1 VTDPAAPLGGAGAAA
16 VPADLLT
23 LVALV
28 EATVTAGPEA
38 VAVVAGDEFLTYAEL
53 HARAEALARSL
64 RRLGVGPEVLVGIC
78 LERSLEMAVGLLG
91 TLRAGGA
98 CLPLDPTYPPDRLAF
113 MLDDAA
119 APVLLTSRRL
129 EPRLPAGAATV
140 VCLDDAG
147 GDGGADGGAG
157 IPGRPPAAPPGPDDV
172 AYVIYTS
179 GSAGTPKGVLLT
191 HRGLALHA
199 VAAARLYDLGPDDRV
214 LQFCSIGFD
223 VSVEELFCTWATGG
237 TVVLRPDDTPLVG
250 REWPDWLQRRRITV
264 LNLPTTYWQE
274 WVRDLAARG
283 EAVPEAVR
291 LVIVGGERASA
302 EAYRTWLEVGGRR
315 ARWVNA
321 YGPTETSVMATA
333 YAPAPGTPLT
343 EGSDPPIGR
352 PLPDVSAHL
361 LDPEGRPV
369 PPGGAGELHLGGPA
383 VARGYLRR
391 PELTAERFV
400 PDPFDDR
407 PDARLYRTGDLVRAL
422 PSGDLQFLGRLDDQ
436 VKVRG
441 FRIELGEVEAA
452 VAAHPEVAEAVVTA
466 REDTPGDKRLV
477 AYVVPAD
484 AEAGARAGG
493 PSAGDLR
500 RFLATRLPGYM
511 VPSAVMALDAFPLTP
526 NGKVDR
532 QALPAPAPNREGRD
546 SRDGSRTAPG
556 SATERAVAA
565 VWEEVLGLQD
575 VGADEDFFDLG
586 GHSLLAAQVVAR
598 LRESSG
604 RHVPL
609 AAIYE
614 SPTVAGLAAAF
625 DAATPAS
632 AGNGTA
638 AAAGAGDEQVPPLAP
653 VPRPAGGR
661 VPLSVPQELM
671 WRLEV
676 EASPPGLYNVTAVHR
691 FPGPVDADAL
701 RQALG
706 HLTERHESLR
716 TRFGGD
722 GDAPWQEVTASVPVE
737 LAVTDLGAVPAGER
751 DAELG
756 RRVGEVDATPFD
768 PAIAPLWKSH
778 LFRLGDDGDVLAT
791 TFDHLVCDGT
801 SAYVFLHEV
810 TVTYDAVHRGQ
821 GPGLRPLPVQY
832 ADFALWQRSWLTEE
846 RLAAQVR
853 YWERAL
859 AGAPIGPALPFDH
872 LPEVPSRRLASVHLH
887 VPPALHAGVQ
897 ALARTTRST
906 TFVVLVAAVEA
917 LLARTTGHSDVMLST
932 TLSGRRRAEVE
943 GLIGCFHGVGRLRVD
958 LSGDPAFTEV
968 VRRGLATVLGLFE
981 HQDVPFVRVRRAL
994 WPDFPTG
1001 GVELLAAVP
1010 TELQYFHAAADEW
1023 VPGVAVV
1030 ERPPPGTGANWLH
1043 FRGQMQ
1049 PLSIAWLDYGTELW
1063 AELRYKTDFYDGG
1076 TIAGLAAGIE
1086 RLLAA
1091 VVDDPELRVS
1101 QLPVGGAGAGG

>member
-1 VTDPAAPLGGAGAAA
+1 MTDPAAPLPGAGAA
-16 VPADLLT
+16 VTSADHLT
-23 LVALV
+23 LVELV
-28 EATVTAGPEA
+28 EAMVAHRPDA
-38 VAVVAGDEFLTYAEL
+38 VAVVAGQESLTYAQL
-53 HARAEALARSL
+53 HARAEALATSL
-64 RRLGVGPEVLVGIC
+64 RRLGVGPDVVVGIC
-78 LERSLEMAVGLLG
+78 VERSLEMAVGLLG
-91 TLRAGGA
+91 ILRAGGA

-113 MLDDAA
+113 MLGDSV

-129 EPRLPAGAATV
+129 EPRLPAGRAQV
-140 VCLDDAG
+140 VWLDDAG
-147 GDGGADGGAG
+147 GDGRPTGD
-157 IPGRPPAAPPGPDDV
+157 PGTLGEQAAPPGPDDV

-179 GSAGTPKGVLLT
+179 GSTGTPKGVLLT

-199 VAAARLYDLGPDDRV
+199 LAAARLYELGPGDRV

-223 VSVEELFCTWATGG
+223 VSIEELFCTWATGG
-237 TVVLRPDDTPLVG
+237 TVVMRPDDMPLLG
-250 REWPDWLQRRRITV
+250 REWLDWLHRRCVTV
-264 LNLPTTYWQE
+264 LNLPTAYWQE
-274 WVRDLAARG
+274 WVRDLAARQ

-291 LVIVGGERASA
+291 LVIVGGEKATA

-333 YAPAPGTPLT
+333 YAPAPGAPLA
-343 EGSDPPIGR
+343 EGADPPIGR
-352 PLPDVSAHL
+352 PLPDVSARL
-361 LDPEGRPV
+361 LDAEGRPV
-369 PPGGAGELHLGGPA
+369 PPGVAGELHLGGPA

-407 PDARLYRTGDLVRAL
+407 PGACLYRTGDLVRAL
-422 PSGDLQFLGRLDDQ
+422 PSGELEFLGRLDDQ

-466 REDTPGDKRLV
+466 REDAPGDKRLV
-477 AYVVPAD
+477 AYVVSAGAD
-484 AEAGARAGG
+484 AGAGA
-493 PSAGDLR
+493 PTAGDLR

-511 VPSAVMALDAFPLTP
+511 VPSAVVALDGFPLTP
-526 NGKVDR
+526 HGKVDR
-532 QALPAPAPNREGRD
+532 EALPAPAPNRDGREGA
-546 SRDGSRTAPG
+546 RTEPR

-565 VWEEVLGLQD
+565 VWEEVLGLAD
-575 VGADEDFFDLG
+575 VGLDEDFFDVG
-586 GHSLLAAQVVAR
+586 GQSLLAAQVVAR

-614 SPTVAGLAAAF
+614 SPTVAGLAAAV
-625 DAATPAS
+625 DAAAPAS
-632 AGNGTA
+632 SAGDGTGPIV
-638 AAAGAGDEQVPPLAP
+638 GAGDEGAPPLAP

-661 VPLSVPQELM
+661 LPLSVPQDLM

-676 EASPPGLYNVTAVHR
+676 QASPPGLYNVTALHR
-691 FPGPVDADAL
+691 FPGAVDADAL
-701 RQALG
+701 RQALD

-716 TRFGGD
+716 TRFGNDGD
-722 GDAPWQEVTASVPVE
+722 GPWQEVVPSVPVE
-737 LAVTDLGAVPAGER
+737 LAVTDLGAVPAGDRE
-751 DAELG
+751 AELR
-756 RRVGEVDATPFD
+756 RRVSGVDATPFD
-768 PAIAPLWKSH
+768 PATAPLWRPH
-778 LFRLGDDGDVLAT
+778 LFRQGDDGDVLAT

-810 TVTYDAVHRGQ
+810 TVAYDAFRRASS
-821 GPGLRPLPVQY
+821 PGLRPLPVQY
-832 ADFALWQRSWLTEE
+832 ADFALWQRSWLTED

-853 YWERAL
+853 YWERTL
-859 AGAPIGPALPFDH
+859 AGAPLGPALPFDH
-872 LPEVPSRRLASVHLH
+872 LPEVPARRLASVHLH
-887 VPPALHAGVQ
+887 VPPGLHTAVQ

-917 LLARTTGHSDVMLST
+917 LFARITGRTDVMVST

-968 VRRGLATVLGLFE
+968 VRRARTTVLGLFE
-981 HQDVPFVRVRRAL
+981 HQDVPFVRVRTAL

-1001 GVELLAAVP
+1001 GVELLATVP
-1010 TELQYFHAAADEW
+1010 TELQYFHAAAEEW

-1063 AELRYKTDFYDGG
+1063 AELRYKTDFYDEN
-1076 TIAGLAAGIE
+1076 TIAGVAAGIE

-1101 QLPVGGAGAGG
+1101 QLPVGGASGSHQPT